1 MRSRIQNC
9 KKSMKFDS
17 FICDLQI
24 REHRFIVSLWL
35 QKIKEH
41 PRNQN
46 CMLCDLYLCL
56 KSFLA
61 IKSDRKSNLICSLI
75 RDLQIVG
82 GHICNVCLMTI
93 LSSHKQNVE
102 YSTAFGYEKGIQHDT
117 RHVFWSATS
126 TLKLWVVSFAMF
138 DSWPFYQAKSWKT

>member
-93 LSSHKQNVE
+93 LSSQKQNVE
-102 YSTAFGYEKGIQHDT
+102 YRFWLRKGGPTWYPTCFLIRDLDPQIVGGCACYVWFMT
-117 RHVFWSATS
+117 ILSRQK
-126 TLKLWVVSFAMF
+126 LK
-138 DSWPFYQAKSWKT
+138 T